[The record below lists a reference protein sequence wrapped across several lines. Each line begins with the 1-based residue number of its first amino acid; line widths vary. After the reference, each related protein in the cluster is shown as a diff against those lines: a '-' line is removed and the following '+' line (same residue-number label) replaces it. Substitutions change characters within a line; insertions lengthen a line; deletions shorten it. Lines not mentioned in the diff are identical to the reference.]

1 VAFELLYEITMIR
14 APNVKRFRTGI
25 PAWIFI
31 GTAVILLPIFAFM
44 TIANINRQKENMVR
58 LLVEKGAALIRSFEA
73 GTRTGMMGRMSGSFK
88 LQHLLIE
95 TAQQPDIIHLLVTD
109 IHGSI
114 IADSDADRIGEIYQ
128 SAPELVKL
136 ADQKTVQW
144 RRVRTPDGTEI
155 FEVFRRFF
163 PTTQPWRNRPEHM
176 MRPQGFGFK
185 GRQERNGRHKRP
197 EHMMMHQEFGPGGR
211 QERNRPLPPQFIF
224 VGLDTGSITAAQKA
238 DVRHS
243 IVMGIVLLL
252 IGLAGIALLFLAQ
265 SYRSTRAS
273 LSRIK
278 AFSDN
283 LVDNMP
289 IGLVA
294 VDDQQKVASFNH
306 VAHSILG
313 FATEKAVGQPA
324 ESLLPPELW
333 LQINRLAFD
342 EGIIE
347 KEIECSLNDGHRIP
361 LAISAT
367 VLHDEDGTFLGHV
380 LLLKDLREVYAL
392 RKEIQRNQR
401 LASVGRLAAGVAHE
415 IRNPLSSIKG
425 FATYFKERYHNK
437 SDDLQ
442 IANIMIQEVDRLNQV
457 IGQLL
462 DFARPVKISKKNV
475 SLVSLI
481 QDSVKLVERQAAE
494 KSIEIR
500 TDISEE
506 IRTALLDPDRVN
518 QVLLN
523 LYLNSLDAMENSG
536 RLSVDVRADEQN
548 SELAIKVS
556 DSGYGINRDDLAHIF
571 DPYFTTKSTGTGLG
585 LAIAHNIVE
594 AHGGRMAVESNPGQ
608 GTAFTVYLPITSEDK
623 SDEQQ
628 TSHNGG

>member
-1 VAFELLYEITMIR
+1 L
-14 APNVKRFRTGI
+14 
-25 PAWIFI
+25 
-31 GTAVILLPIFAFM
+31 
-44 TIANINRQKENMVR
+44 
-58 LLVEKGAALIRSFEA
+58 
-73 GTRTGMMGRMSGSFK
+73 
-88 LQHLLIE
+88 LLIE

-114 IADSDADRIGEIYQ
+114 IADSDSNRIGERYG
-128 SAPELVKL
+128 SAPDLEKL
-136 ADQKTVQW
+136 ANLKTVQW
-144 RRVRTPDGTEI
+144 RRVRQPDGTEI

-163 PTTQPWRNRPEHM
+163 PTAQPWRNRPEHM
-176 MRPQGFGFK
+176 MMRQGFG
-185 GRQERNGRHKRP
+185 P
-197 EHMMMHQEFGPGGR
+197 AGR
-211 QERNRPLPPQFIF
+211 QERNRPLPLQFIF
-224 VGLDTGSITAAQKA
+224 VGLDTGSITTAQKA
-238 DVRHS
+238 DVKHT

-252 IGLAGIALLFLAQ
+252 IGSAGIVLLFLAQ
-265 SYRSTRAS
+265 SYRATRAS

-294 VDDQQKVASFNH
+294 VDDQQKIASFNH

-313 FATEKAVGQPA
+313 FALEKAVGQPA
-324 ESLLPPELW
+324 GSLLPSELW

-342 EGIIE
+342 EGVIE
-347 KEIECSLNDGHRIP
+347 KEVECSLHDGQRIP

-437 SDDLQ
+437 PDDLQ

-475 SLVSLI
+475 SLASLI
-481 QDSVKLVERQAAE
+481 QNSVKLVERQAEE
-494 KSIEIR
+494 KSIEIQ
-500 TDISEE
+500 TGISEN
-506 IRTALLDPDRVN
+506 IRTAFFDPDRVN

-536 RLSVDVRADEQN
+536 RLSVDVFAGEHN

-556 DSGYGINRDDLAHIF
+556 DTGYGINSEDLAHIF

-594 AHGGRMAVESNPGQ
+594 AHGGRIAVKSDPGQ
-608 GTAFTVYLPITSEDK
+608 GTAFTIYLPMTSEDK
-623 SDEQQ
+623 SDEHQKR
-628 TSHNGG
+628 HNGG

>member
-1 VAFELLYEITMIR
+1 MNMIR
-14 APNVKRFRTGI
+14 APKFKRFRTGI

-88 LQHLLIE
+88 LQRLLIE

-114 IADSDADRIGEIYQ
+114 MADSDSNRIGEMYG
-128 SAPELVKL
+128 SAPELENL
-136 ADQKTVQW
+136 ANLKTVQW
-144 RRVRTPDGTEI
+144 RRVRQPDGTEI
-155 FEVFRRFF
+155 FEVFRRFY
-163 PTTQPWRNRPEHM
+163 PTAQPWRNRPKHM
-176 MRPQGFGFK
+176 KMHQGFG
-185 GRQERNGRHKRP
+185 P
-197 EHMMMHQEFGPGGR
+197 VAR

-224 VGLDTGSITAAQKA
+224 VGLDTGSITTAQKA
-238 DVRHS
+238 DVKHT

-252 IGLAGIALLFLAQ
+252 IGSAGIVLLFLAQ
-265 SYRSTRAS
+265 SYRTTRAS

-283 LVDNMP
+283 LVENMP

-294 VDDQQKVASFNH
+294 VDDQQKIASFNH

-313 FATEKAVGQPA
+313 FALEKAVGQPA
-324 ESLLPPELW
+324 GSLLPSELW

-342 EGIIE
+342 EGVIE
-347 KEIECSLNDGHRIP
+347 KEVECSLHDGQRIP
-361 LAISAT
+361 LAISAN

-437 SDDLQ
+437 PDDQQ

-475 SLVSLI
+475 SLASLI
-481 QDSVKLVERQAAE
+481 ENSIKLVERQAAE
-494 KSIEIR
+494 KSIEIQ
-500 TDISEE
+500 ISTSEN
-506 IRTALLDPDRVN
+506 IQTAFLDPDRVN

-523 LYLNSLDAMENSG
+523 LYLNSLDAMDNSG
-536 RLSVDVRADEQN
+536 CLSVGVSGDEQN
-548 SELAIKVS
+548 TELAIKVS
-556 DSGYGINRDDLAHIF
+556 DTGYGINREDLAHVF

-594 AHGGRMAVESNPGQ
+594 AHGGRIAVDSNPGQ
-608 GTAFTVYLPITSEDK
+608 GTAFTVYLPVTSEDT

-628 TSHNGG
+628 TRHNGG

>member
-1 VAFELLYEITMIR
+1 MLHKTIMIR
-14 APNVKRFRTGI
+14 APKIKRYRTGI

-44 TIANINRQKENMVR
+44 TMANINRQKENMVR
-58 LLVEKGAALIRSFEA
+58 MLVEKGAALIRSFEA

-88 LQHLLIE
+88 LQRLLIE

-109 IHGSI
+109 IYGRI
-114 IADSDADRIGEIYQ
+114 IADSDANRIGEWYE
-128 SAPELVKL
+128 SALELEKL
-136 ADQKTVQW
+136 ANHKTVQW
-144 RRVRTPDGTEI
+144 RRVRQPDGTEI

-163 PTTQPWRNRPEHM
+163 PTAQPWRNRPEHM
-176 MRPQGFGFK
+176 MMHQGFGFT
-185 GRQERNGRHKRP
+185 
-197 EHMMMHQEFGPGGR
+197 GR

-238 DVRHS
+238 DVRHT
-243 IVMGIVLLL
+243 IVMGIILLL
-252 IGLAGIALLFLAQ
+252 IGSAGIVLLFLAQ
-265 SYRSTRAS
+265 SYRTTRAS

-283 LVDNMP
+283 LVENMP

-294 VDDQQKVASFNH
+294 VDDQQRVASFNH

-313 FATEKAVGQPA
+313 FALEKAVGQSA
-324 ESLLPPELW
+324 ARLLPQELW
-333 LQINRLAFD
+333 QQINGLAFD
-342 EGIIE
+342 KGVIE
-347 KEIECSLNDGHRIP
+347 KEVECSLRNGRRIP

-392 RKEIQRNQR
+392 RKKIQRNQR

-425 FATYFKERYHNK
+425 FATYFKERYHDK
-437 SDDLQ
+437 PDDQQ

-462 DFARPVKISKKNV
+462 DFARPVKISQKNI
-475 SLVSLI
+475 SAASLI
-481 QDSVKLVERQAAE
+481 ENSIKLIERQAAE
-494 KSIEIR
+494 KGIEIQ
-500 TDISEE
+500 TGIAEN
-506 IRTALLDPDRVN
+506 IRTVFLDPDRVN

-523 LYLNSLDAMENSG
+523 LYLNSLDAMENNG
-536 RLSVDVRADEQN
+536 RLCVDVFADEQN

-556 DSGYGINRDDLAHIF
+556 DTGYGINREDLAHIF

-594 AHGGRMAVESNPGQ
+594 AHGGRIAVESNAGQ
-608 GTAFTVYLPITSEDK
+608 GTAFTVYLPMTSEEK
-623 SDEQQ
+623 SDEQ
-628 TSHNGG
+628 

>member
-1 VAFELLYEITMIR
+1 MIMIR
-14 APNVKRFRTGI
+14 TPKFKRFRTGI

-88 LQHLLIE
+88 LQRLLIE

-114 IADSDADRIGEIYQ
+114 IADSDSNRIGERYE
-128 SAPELVKL
+128 SAPELEKL
-136 ADQKTVQW
+136 ANLKTVQW
-144 RRVRTPDGTEI
+144 RRVRQADGTEI

-163 PTTQPWRNRPEHM
+163 PTAQPWRNRPEHM
-176 MRPQGFGFK
+176 MMHQGFG
-185 GRQERNGRHKRP
+185 RA
-197 EHMMMHQEFGPGGR
+197 GR

-238 DVRHS
+238 DVKHT

-252 IGLAGIALLFLAQ
+252 IGSAGIVLLFLAQ
-265 SYRSTRAS
+265 SYRTTRAS

-283 LVDNMP
+283 LVENMP

-294 VDDQQKVASFNH
+294 VDDQQKIASFNH

-313 FATEKAVGQPA
+313 FALEKAVGQPA
-324 ESLLPPELW
+324 GSLLPSELW

-342 EGIIE
+342 EGVIE
-347 KEIECSLNDGHRIP
+347 KEVECSLNDGQRIP

-437 SDDLQ
+437 PDDQQ

-475 SLVSLI
+475 DLASLI
-481 QDSVKLVERQAAE
+481 ENSIKLVERQAEE
-494 KSIEIR
+494 KSIEIQ
-500 TDISEE
+500 TGISDN
-506 IRTALLDPDRVN
+506 IRTAFLDPDRVN

-536 RLSVDVRADEQN
+536 RLSVDVFAGEQT

-556 DSGYGINRDDLAHIF
+556 DTGYGINHEDLAHIF

-585 LAIAHNIVE
+585 LAIAHNIIE
-594 AHGGRMAVESNPGQ
+594 AHGGRIAVESNPGQ
-608 GTAFTVYLPITSEDK
+608 GTAITVYLPVTSEEK
-623 SDEQQ
+623 FDEQQ
-628 TSHNGG
+628 TRHNGG

>member
-1 VAFELLYEITMIR
+1 MTMMR
-14 APNVKRFRTGI
+14 APKFKRFRTGI

-88 LQHLLIE
+88 LQRLLIE

-109 IHGSI
+109 IHGNI
-114 IADSDADRIGEIYQ
+114 IADSDSNRIGAMYG
-128 SAPELVKL
+128 SAPELEKL
-136 ADQKTVQW
+136 ANLKTVQW
-144 RRVRTPDGTEI
+144 RRVRQPDGTEI

-163 PTTQPWRNRPEHM
+163 PTDQPWRNRPEHM
-176 MRPQGFGFK
+176 MMHQGFG
-185 GRQERNGRHKRP
+185 P
-197 EHMMMHQEFGPGGR
+197 AAR
-211 QERNRPLPPQFIF
+211 QERNRSLPPQFIF
-224 VGLDTGSITAAQKA
+224 VGLDTGSITIAQKA
-238 DVRHS
+238 DVRHT

-252 IGLAGIALLFLAQ
+252 IGSAGIVLLFLAQ
-265 SYRSTRAS
+265 SYRTTRAS

-283 LVDNMP
+283 LVENMP

-294 VDDQQKVASFNH
+294 VDDQQKIASFNH

-313 FATEKAVGQPA
+313 FALENAVGQPA
-324 ESLLPPELW
+324 GSLLPSELW
-333 LQINRLAFD
+333 LRINRLAFD
-342 EGIIE
+342 KGVIE
-347 KEIECSLNDGHRIP
+347 KEVECSLHDGQRIP

-437 SDDLQ
+437 PEDQQ

-475 SLVSLI
+475 SVASFI
-481 QDSVKLVERQAAE
+481 ENSIKLVERQAEE
-494 KSIEIR
+494 KSIEIQ
-500 TDISEE
+500 TGISEN
-506 IRTALLDPDRVN
+506 IQTAFLDPDRVN

-523 LYLNSLDAMENSG
+523 LYLNSLDAMDNSG
-536 RLSVDVRADEQN
+536 CLSVAVSGDEQ
-548 SELAIKVS
+548 STELAIKVS
-556 DSGYGINRDDLAHIF
+556 DTGYGINREDLAHIF

-594 AHGGRMAVESNPGQ
+594 AHGGRIAVESNPGQ
-608 GTAFTVYLPITSEDK
+608 GTAFTVYLPVTSEDK
-623 SDEQQ
+623 SDERQ
-628 TSHNGG
+628 TRHNGG

>member
-1 VAFELLYEITMIR
+1 
-14 APNVKRFRTGI
+14 
-25 PAWIFI
+25 
-31 GTAVILLPIFAFM
+31 
-44 TIANINRQKENMVR
+44 MVR

-88 LQHLLIE
+88 LQRLLFE

-114 IADSDADRIGEIYQ
+114 IADSDSNRIGERYG
-128 SAPELVKL
+128 SAPDLEKL
-136 ADQKTVQW
+136 ANLKTVQW
-144 RRVRTPDGTEI
+144 RRVRQPDGTEI

-163 PTTQPWRNRPEHM
+163 PTAQPWRNRPEHM
-176 MRPQGFGFK
+176 MMRQGFG
-185 GRQERNGRHKRP
+185 P
-197 EHMMMHQEFGPGGR
+197 AGR
-211 QERNRPLPPQFIF
+211 QERNRPLPLQFIF
-224 VGLDTGSITAAQKA
+224 VGLDTGSITTAQKA
-238 DVRHS
+238 DVKHT

-252 IGLAGIALLFLAQ
+252 IGSAGIVLLFLAQ
-265 SYRSTRAS
+265 SYRTTRAS

-294 VDDQQKVASFNH
+294 VDDQQKIASFNH

-313 FATEKAVGQPA
+313 FALEKAVGQPA
-324 ESLLPPELW
+324 GSLLPSELW

-342 EGIIE
+342 EGVIE
-347 KEIECSLNDGHRIP
+347 KEVECSLHDGQRIP

-437 SDDLQ
+437 PDDLQ
-442 IANIMIQEVDRLNQV
+442 IANIMIQEVDRLNKV

-475 SLVSLI
+475 SLASLI
-481 QDSVKLVERQAAE
+481 QNSVKLVERQAEE
-494 KSIEIR
+494 KSIEIQ
-500 TDISEE
+500 TGISDN
-506 IRTALLDPDRVN
+506 IRTAFFDPDRVN

-523 LYLNSLDAMENSG
+523 LYLNSLDAMEDSG
-536 RLSVDVRADEQN
+536 RLSVDVFAGEQN

-556 DSGYGINRDDLAHIF
+556 DSGYGINREDLAHIF

-594 AHGGRMAVESNPGQ
+594 AHGGRIAVKSDPGQ
-608 GTAFTVYLPITSEDK
+608 GTAFTIYLPMTSEDK

-628 TSHNGG
+628 TRHNGG